1 MRHFATLALCALV
14 AAAVPAAADPP
25 AFPDFEAR
33 RVKPPKPGTK
43 KRILV
48 QITAPAPRK
57 LAPAKVA
64 PATGD
69 SGDSGAP
76 THGWFWTTVSA
87 KYEARNPGRL
97 EEALAALDKAPAG
110 QGVRAPRL
118 KDLQKIAAV
127 QGVEILKAT
136 VGTQVSPA
144 LALAVMSVE
153 SGGRVDAVS
162 SAGAQG
168 LMQLMPATAARFG
181 VDDTGVAAENIKG
194 GVRFLDFLIRKFEG
208 DPILVLAG
216 YNAGENSIG
225 KHDGVPPYAETRD
238 YVPKVLAAWKVA
250 QGLCK
255 TPPMF
260 ISDGCVFVTMN

>member
-1 MRHFATLALCALV
+1 MRHLARGLVLCALM
-14 AAAVPAAADPP
+14 AAVGPARAEPP

-33 RVKPPKPGTK
+33 RVKPPKPGAK

-48 QITAPAPRK
+48 QITAPVPRK
-57 LAPAKVA
+57 PVA
-64 PATGD
+64 PAPDPAVRDDGD
-69 SGDSGAP
+69 GAAY
-76 THGWFWTTVSA
+76 GWFWNRVSTR
-87 KYEARNPGRL
+87 YEARNPGRL
-97 EEALAALDKAPAG
+97 EEALAALDAAPAG
-110 QGVRAPRL
+110 QAVRAPRL
-118 KDLQKIAAV
+118 SELQAIATA
-127 QGVEILKAT
+127 QGIEILKAT
-136 VGTQVSPA
+136 VGTRVSPA
-144 LALAVMSVE
+144 FALAVMSVE

-181 VDDTGVAAENIKG
+181 VSNASVAADNIRG
-194 GVRFLDFLIRKFEG
+194 GVKFLDFLVEKFEG

-225 KHDGVPPYAETRD
+225 QHGGVPPFAETRD
-238 YVPKVLAAWKVA
+238 YIPKVLAAWKVA

>member
-1 MRHFATLALCALV
+1 MRHLAYGAVLCALM
-14 AAAVPAAADPP
+14 AAPLPALAEAP

-57 LAPAKVA
+57 PVAAKPA
-64 PATGD
+64 PATDGA
-69 SGDSGAP
+69 SGVA
-76 THGWFWTTVSA
+76 TYGWFWTTVSA
-87 KYEARNPGRL
+87 KYEDRNPGRL
-97 EEALAALDKAPAG
+97 DEALAALDKAPKG
-110 QGVRAPRL
+110 QGVRPPRL
-118 KDLQKIAAV
+118 ADLQAIAAAR
-127 QGVEILKAT
+127 GVEILTAT

-181 VDDTGVAAENIKG
+181 VTDSAVAADNIRG
-194 GVRFLDFLIRKFEG
+194 GVKFLDFLINKFEG
-208 DPILVLAG
+208 DPLLVLAG

-225 KHDGVPPYAETRD
+225 KHGGVPPYAETRD
-238 YVPKVLAAWKVA
+238 YIPKVLAAWKVA

-260 ISDGCVFVTMN
+260 ISDGCVFVTM

>member
-1 MRHFATLALCALV
+1 MKHLAIALALYSVIA
-14 AAAVPAAADPP
+14 PPP
-25 AFPDFEAR
+25 AWGEAPAFQDFEAR

-48 QITAPAPRK
+48 QITAPAPREV
-57 LAPAKVA
+57 APPKAA
-64 PATGD
+64 PATEG
-69 SGDSGAP
+69 GSGAP
-76 THGWFWTTVSA
+76 AYGWFWTTVSTKA
-87 KYEARNPGRL
+87 EDQNAGRL
-97 EEALAALDKAPAG
+97 DEALAALDNAPDNQA
-110 QGVRAPRL
+110 VRAPRL
-118 KDLQKIAAV
+118 SDLQSLASVHGIDL
-127 QGVEILKAT
+127 LKAT

-168 LMQLMPATAARFG
+168 LMQLMPATAERFG
-181 VDDTGVAAENIKG
+181 VTDVAVAADNIKG
-194 GVRFLDFLIRKFEG
+194 GVKFLDLLIRKFEG
-208 DPILVLAG
+208 DPVLVLAG

-225 KHDGVPPYAETRD
+225 QHGGVPPYSETRD

-250 QGLCK
+250 QGLCR